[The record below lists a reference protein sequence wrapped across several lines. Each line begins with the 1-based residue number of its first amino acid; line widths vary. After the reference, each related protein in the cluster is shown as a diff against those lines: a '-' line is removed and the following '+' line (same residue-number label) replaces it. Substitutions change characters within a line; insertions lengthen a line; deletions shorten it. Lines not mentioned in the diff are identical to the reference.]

1 VQTRDQDETTGS
13 RWKEDQVLT
22 IIRCLKVDGKDK
34 PPKKLL
40 TTCMATMRDARAL
53 GRLARLEAEKRG
65 IRQAV
70 EVIGIHDG
78 VHGIDPL
85 WPGHFGCHQR
95 ILEDDHAAEHL
106 HEVARAAPP
115 SDEKAA
121 RRLAD
126 GLGDHRIGREAVGQ
140 AGQGQGGVLE
150 RARGGGDS
158 GPAEPMAQRGRGVP
172 TLLVGVAPSAG
183 GRING
188 HAPHARQGQF
198 M

>member
-22 IIRCLKVDGKDK
+22 ITRCLKVDGKDK
-34 PPKKLL
+34 PPTTLL
-40 TTCMATMRDARAL
+40 STFVATMRDARAL
-53 GRLARLEAEKRG
+53 GRLARLEAENRG
-65 IRQAV
+65 IREAV

-78 VHGIDPL
+78 GHGIDPL
-85 WPGHFGCHQR
+85 WEEHFGCHQR

-115 SDEKAA
+115 SDETAA

-140 AGQGQGGVLE
+140 AGEGDGTVLE
-150 RARGGGDS
+150 RGRGGND
-158 GPAEPMAQRGRGVP
+158 
-172 TLLVGVAPSAG
+172 LGVAK
-183 GRING
+183 
-188 HAPHARQGQF
+188 
-198 M
+198 